1 MNNQISC
8 GQILYKNFYLQLKTN
23 QNKLHYKRQDRI
35 NYIKKLK
42 IHLKLRLYDVAVI
55 LSYCKFSLNFSHSI
69 ERTETILLQEV
80 ILQLLNDIRIG
91 VGNIPVFLLDVF
103 CSTASDTSCFRERRF
118 MSKLFLPISIFPSL
132 SMTFVIITGN

>member
-1 MNNQISC
+1 MQKF
-8 GQILYKNFYLQLKTN
+8 LFAA
-23 QNKLHYKRQDRI
+23 QNKLPYKRLDRI
-35 NYIKKLK
+35 NYITLLLKLK

-55 LSYCKFSLNFSHSI
+55 LIYCKFSLNFSHSI
-69 ERTETILLQEV
+69 ERTETIFLREV
-80 ILQLLNDIRIG
+80 ILQLLNDIRI

-118 MSKLFLPISIFPSL
+118 MSELFLPVSIFPSL